1 MLIIRPGKKSFH
13 IQQLWKWGFGIFNR
27 LLQDQPKEEGMT
39 QCSRNT
45 YDSFDKE
52 SPFTPTKNLRK
63 TVADVR
69 VKLNWE
75 LLLAG

>member
-1 MLIIRPGKKSFH
+1 
-13 IQQLWKWGFGIFNR
+13 
-27 LLQDQPKEEGMT
+27 MT

-69 VKLNWE
+69 VITE
-75 LLLAG
+75 LGVVISWVMYQYRNSFVHVIWPGSKVNQLIILKKY